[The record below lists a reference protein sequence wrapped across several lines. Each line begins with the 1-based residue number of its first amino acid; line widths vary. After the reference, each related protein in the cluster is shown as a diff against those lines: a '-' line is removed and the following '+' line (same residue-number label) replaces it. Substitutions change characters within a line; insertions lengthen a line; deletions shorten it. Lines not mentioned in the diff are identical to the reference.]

1 MENKEEVKAVLD
13 NTVEEINEKIE
24 KLNDYNAENGYNNKE
39 ILDDVINKF
48 KETIESIKVNC
59 SNVMSNDNIE
69 TTKKILEDAIKNIN
83 EKIKDLPDYNE
94 IMEIILQKSKK
105 LEKNVV
111 ESKQYQ
117 YINAKL
123 EEVNAVDKTKKVV
136 DIINNTTDSILYA
149 ARDLFDE
156 IAANEDVKQILGS
169 IKESLSESKKKIAD
183 SLNKNKEKE

>member
-94 IMEIILQKSKK
+94 IMEII
-105 LEKNVV
+105 
-111 ESKQYQ
+111 
-117 YINAKL
+117 
-123 EEVNAVDKTKKVV
+123 
-136 DIINNTTDSILYA
+136 
-149 ARDLFDE
+149 
-156 IAANEDVKQILGS
+156 
-169 IKESLSESKKKIAD
+169 
-183 SLNKNKEKE
+183 

>member
-117 YINAKL
+117 YINS
-123 EEVNAVDKTKKVV
+123 KV
-136 DIINNTTDSILYA
+136 IIY
-149 ARDLFDE
+149 LFYVWSFRR
-156 IAANEDVKQILGS
+156 IYFI
-169 IKESLSESKKKIAD
+169 
-183 SLNKNKEKE
+183 